1 MYYTYSLTVLKS
13 IAQRIQKIQGF
24 SKGPGGLLRT
34 VRHTPPPLLSLNVG
48 YPQGSMSR
56 FTAAYRRLCMPILR
70 NAT

>member
-1 MYYTYSLTVLKS
+1 MHYTYSVTVLKS
-13 IAQRIQKIQGF
+13 IAQRINIFQGF

-34 VRHTPPPLLSLNVG
+34 HTPPPLLSLNVG

-56 FTAAYRRLCMPILR
+56 FTAAWRRLYMPIIR